1 MANKTLKPK
10 NKPVSGNTVEEI
22 EEQEMRE
29 EVSATLDKGVN
40 LADDEPTEYELLCG
54 YTDSDGVKH
63 KTYTL
68 REMTGRDEE
77 AISKPDVKQ
86 NPTKAINLLLARCVQ
101 SIGTLERR
109 DFDFKE
115 WENIIKSM
123 YTGDQDVMLMQLRKL
138 SISDEIEVQHTCP
151 NPNCRAKL
159 NTVLSIDEL
168 EIKPFNGEEVIP
180 FTLSKGYRDRKGV
193 VHTEGTMRL
202 CTGLDR
208 EILTPLARKNLARA
222 NTVLLTRLCK
232 FTDGLRVDEDVMASL
247 NVRDREYLNTLLND
261 NVFGYDLSVEVECD
275 QCGETFRGVLSAV
288 NFLH

>member
-1 MANKTLKPK
+1 
-10 NKPVSGNTVEEI
+10 
-22 EEQEMRE
+22 
-29 EVSATLDKGVN
+29 
-40 LADDEPTEYELLCG
+40 
-54 YTDSDGVKH
+54 
-63 KTYTL
+63 
-68 REMTGRDEE
+68 MTGRDEE

-86 NPTKAINLLLARCVQ
+86 NPTKAINLLLARCVL

-180 FTLSKGYRDRKGV
+180 FTLSKGYRDRKGE

-247 NVRDREYLNTLLND
+247 NVRDREYLNTLLNE